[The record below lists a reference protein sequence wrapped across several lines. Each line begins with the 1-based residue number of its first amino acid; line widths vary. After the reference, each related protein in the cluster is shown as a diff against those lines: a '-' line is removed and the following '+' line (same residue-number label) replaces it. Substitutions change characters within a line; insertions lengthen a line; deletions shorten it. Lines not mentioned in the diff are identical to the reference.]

1 VPRSSLTAYEN
12 LRKLLCGPTI
22 GATPTTSRRP
32 RRSHSGDNIEAVT
45 YITALNDPLEI
56 VVSRGLSDDLPVCLW
71 IESPDSSWPI
81 ALSDKQALLLVSE
94 ILAALAETEQ
104 PR

>member
-1 VPRSSLTAYEN
+1 MPR
-12 LRKLLCGPTI
+12 
-22 GATPTTSRRP
+22 
-32 RRSHSGDNIEAVT
+32 DNIDDVT

-71 IESPDSSWPI
+71 IESSHSSWPI
-81 ALSDKQALLLVSE
+81 ALSDQQALMLASE